1 MIIPR
6 PNEIPTQTNH
16 WKTRKYK
23 QTSSENSPKMQFSNL
38 QHSNSVK
45 CLIYKRKTAV
55 FVPAVWNGDP
65 NEIRT
70 RVTAVRGRCPRPLD
84 DGTITSCQS
93 ITSNSQ
99 NMQALFRHKS
109 AQAPIT
115 LNFRLQICLGYTI
128 NRIDKIL
135 LSTKIKKIWK
145 NFIILFM
152 YHSLASIFISYSNA
166 TVFIAKIKSNAEK
179 TGKQNRFTTKSTTK
193 VADVQ
198 IKWKNSAISLS

>member
-1 MIIPR
+1 M
-6 PNEIPTQTNH
+6 NFN
-16 WKTRKYK
+16 
-23 QTSSENSPKMQFSNL
+23 FS
-38 QHSNSVK
+38 
-45 CLIYKRKTAV
+45 
-55 FVPAVWNGDP
+55 DP

-152 YHSLASIFISYSNA
+152 YHSLASIFISYPNA